1 MQRATILAIAAV
13 AALAAGTAAAQSY
26 TLDPDHTYPHW
37 SVKHLGLTTFQGKF
51 TRSSGKATI
60 DRAARTGS
68 VEVTIDAAS
77 SISGNDPL
85 DKQMRGEVFFQV
97 DKFPTIT
104 FKSTAF
110 RFDGDRLDSIEGNL
124 TMLGQT
130 KPVTLSVASLRC
142 TTHFR
147 LKVEV
152 CGVEARTALKRL
164 EWGIAPRF
172 QPPLLSDEVGL
183 YIQAEG
189 FRDQQ

>member
-1 MQRATILAIAAV
+1 MQRPAILALAA
-13 AALAAGTAAAQSY
+13 AAMLAAGTAAAQSY
-26 TLDPDHTYPHW
+26 TLDPEHTYPYW

-60 DRAARTGS
+60 DRVAKTGS
-68 VEVTIDAAS
+68 VAVTIDAAS
-77 SISGNDPL
+77 SISGNDAL
-85 DKQMRGEVFFQV
+85 DKQMRGEVFFQA
-97 DKFPTIT
+97 DRFPTIT
-104 FKSTAF
+104 FQSTVF

-130 KPVTLSVASLRC
+130 KPVTLSVASFRC

-152 CGVEARTALKRL
+152 CGVEARTALKRV
-164 EWGIAPRF
+164 EWGIATRF
-172 QPPLLSDEVGL
+172 EPPLLSDEVGL

-189 FRDQQ
+189 FRDPQ